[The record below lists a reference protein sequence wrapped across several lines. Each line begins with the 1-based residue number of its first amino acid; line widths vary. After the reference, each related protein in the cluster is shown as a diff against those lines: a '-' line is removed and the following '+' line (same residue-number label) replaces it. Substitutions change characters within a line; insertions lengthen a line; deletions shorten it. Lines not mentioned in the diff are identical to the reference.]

1 MENNYKLEKIEAI
14 AIILIVMI
22 NKLIL
27 NIPYYIVELVGSGAI
42 INLFYIGLIDFVFL
56 LIIIKL
62 FKNFEN
68 SDILDISEFLGGKKL
83 KNLIGF
89 LSISLF
95 FLVAFITLIDF
106 SNVLHTIYFSNF
118 PMVYILFFFIF
129 GTLVS
134 NLIGFKGISRT
145 TCFIVPFAIIS
156 VIITFITSFENL
168 DIKDLT
174 PIIGKSYKDTFILG
188 LSNCFAMYI
197 LVLYYFLK
205 PLLKNIQEFKKIS
218 ILSFIISFILLL
230 LTIIP
235 MLTLFN
241 TSSNSEPINSLFLLS
256 RQIELGRFLQRVD
269 ALFIFLWIFAI
280 FSYLSFI
287 IFMINR
293 IISKLVP
300 ISNEKMLSYSTCAIL
315 FGISLIPIN
324 ISHIHFIENTLYRYL
339 IIGFVFILGMLIL
352 TFANFKK
359 RKLQTHHNSLK

>member
-1 MENNYKLEKIEAI
+1 MENNYKLQKVEAI
-14 AIILIVMI
+14 SVILIVMI

-27 NIPYYIVELVGSGAI
+27 NIPYYIVDLVGSGSI
-42 INLFYIGLIDFVFL
+42 INLLYIGIIDFIVL
-56 LIIIKL
+56 LIIIRL
-62 FKNFEN
+62 FKNFE
-68 SDILDISEFLGGKKL
+68 SADILDISEYLGGKAL
-83 KNLIGF
+83 KNLI
-89 LSISLF
+89 SILCIALF

-129 GTLVS
+129 GVLIA
-134 NLIGFKGISRT
+134 NLIGLKGISRT
-145 TCFIVPFAIIS
+145 ICFIIPFAILS
-156 VIITFITSFENL
+156 VIITFFTSFENL

-174 PIIGKSYKDTFILG
+174 PFLGKSYKETFVIG

-197 LVLYYFLK
+197 LVIYYFLK
-205 PLLKNIQEFKKIS
+205 PLLKDVKEFKKIS
-218 ILSFIISFILLL
+218 VTSYLISFILLI

-293 IISKLVP
+293 IIKKIVP
-300 ISNEKMLSYSTCAIL
+300 VSNEKMLSYSTCSIL

-324 ISHIHFIENTLYRYL
+324 ISHIHFIEDTLYRFL
-339 IIGFVFILGMLIL
+339 IIGFAFVLGIIILVL
-352 TFANFKK
+352 ANIKK
-359 RKLQTHHNSLK
+359 LKQKKSNI

>member
-27 NIPYYIVELVGSGAI
+27 NIPYYIVKLVGSGAI
-42 INLFYIGLIDFVFL
+42 INLLYIGIIDFIVL
-56 LIIIKL
+56 LIIIKF
-62 FKNFEN
+62 FKNFETA
-68 SDILDISEFLGGKKL
+68 DILDISEYLGGKTF

-89 LSISLF
+89 LCIGLF

-118 PMVYILFFFIF
+118 PMAYILFFFIF
-129 GTLVS
+129 GA
-134 NLIGFKGISRT
+134 LIANIIGLKGISRT
-145 TCFIVPFAIIS
+145 ICFIIPFAILS
-156 VIITFITSFENL
+156 VIITFFTSFENL

-174 PIIGKSYKDTFILG
+174 PFFGKSYKETFVSG

-197 LVLYYFLK
+197 LVIYYFLK
-205 PLLKNIQEFKKIS
+205 PLLKDVKEFKKIS
-218 ILSFIISFILLL
+218 VTSYLISFILLI

-256 RQIELGRFLQRVD
+256 RQIELGRFLQRID

-287 IFMINR
+287 VFLINR
-293 IISKLVP
+293 IIKKIIPVT
-300 ISNEKMLSYSTCAIL
+300 NEKMLSYSTCSIL
-315 FGISLIPIN
+315 FGLSLIPIN
-324 ISHIHFIENTLYRYL
+324 ISHIHFIEDTLYRFL
-339 IIGFVFILGMLIL
+339 IIGFAFVLGIIILIL
-352 TFANFKK
+352 ANIKK
-359 RKLQTHHNSLK
+359 LKQKN

>member
-14 AIILIVMI
+14 SVILIVMI

-27 NIPYYIVELVGSGAI
+27 NIPYYIVKLVGSGSI
-42 INLFYIGLIDFVFL
+42 VNLLYIGIIDFFVL

-68 SDILDISEFLGGKKL
+68 ADILDVSEYLGGKTF

-89 LSISLF
+89 LCIVFF

-118 PMVYILFFFIF
+118 PMAYILFFFIV
-129 GTLVS
+129 GVLIA
-134 NLIGFKGISRT
+134 NLIGLKGISKSA
-145 TCFIVPFAIIS
+145 CFIIPFAILS
-156 VIITFITSFENL
+156 VIITFFTSFENL

-174 PIIGKSYKDTFILG
+174 PFFGKSYKETFVTG
-188 LSNCFAMYI
+188 LNNCFAMYI
-197 LVLYYFLK
+197 LVIYYFLK
-205 PLLKNIQEFKKIS
+205 PLLKDVTEFKKIS
-218 ILSFIISFILLL
+218 IHSFCISFVLLI
-230 LTIIP
+230 LTIMP

-287 IFMINR
+287 IFLINR
-293 IISKLVP
+293 IIRKIIP
-300 ISNEKMLSYSTCAIL
+300 ISNEKMLSYSTCSLL
-315 FGISLIPIN
+315 FGIALIPIN
-324 ISHIHFIENTLYRYL
+324 ISHIHFIEDTLYKYL
-339 IIGFVFILGMLIL
+339 IIGFAFVLGIIILIL
-352 TFANFKK
+352 ANLKK
-359 RKLQTHHNSLK
+359 LKNKN

>member
-1 MENNYKLEKIEAI
+1 MENNYKLGKIEALS
-14 AIILIVMI
+14 IILIVMI

-27 NIPYYIVELVGSGAI
+27 NIPYYLVELVGSGAI
-42 INLFYIGLIDFVFL
+42 INLIYIGIIDFIAL

-83 KNLIGF
+83 KNVIGL
-89 LSISLF
+89 LSIALF

-118 PMVYILFFFIF
+118 PMIFILFFFIF
-129 GTLVS
+129 GTLAA

-145 TCFIVPFAIIS
+145 TCFIIPFAIIS

-174 PIIGKSYKDTFILG
+174 PIIGKSYKNTFVLG
-188 LSNCFAMYI
+188 LTNCFSMYI
-197 LVLYYFLK
+197 LVIYYFLK
-205 PLLKNIQEFKKIS
+205 PLLKNTKDFKKIS
-218 ILSFIISFILLL
+218 IISFGISFILLI

-293 IISKLVP
+293 IVKKIIP
-300 ISNEKMLSYSTCAIL
+300 ISNEKMLSYSSCSIL

-352 TFANFKK
+352 CLANFKK
-359 RKLQTHHNSLK
+359 RKLKQSQNS

>member
-1 MENNYKLEKIEAI
+1 MENNYKLEKVEAI

-27 NIPYYIVELVGSGAI
+27 NIPYYIVKLVGSGAI
-42 INLFYIGLIDFVFL
+42 INLLYIGIIDFIVL

-62 FKNFEN
+62 FNNFETA
-68 SDILDISEFLGGKKL
+68 DILDISEYLGGKTF

-89 LSISLF
+89 LCIGLF

-118 PMVYILFFFIF
+118 PMAYILFFFIF
-129 GTLVS
+129 GVLIA
-134 NLIGFKGISRT
+134 NLIGLKGISRT
-145 TCFIVPFAIIS
+145 VCFIIPFAIIS
-156 VIITFITSFENL
+156 VIITFFTSFENL

-174 PIIGKSYKDTFILG
+174 PLFGKSYKETFWAG

-197 LVLYYFLK
+197 LVIYYFLK
-205 PLLKNIQEFKKIS
+205 PLLKDIKEFRKIS
-218 ILSFIISFILLL
+218 VTSYLISFILLM
-230 LTIIP
+230 LTIVP

-241 TSSNSEPINSLFLLS
+241 TNSNSEPINSLFLLS
-256 RQIELGRFLQRVD
+256 RQIELGRFLQRID

-293 IISKLVP
+293 IIKKIVP
-300 ISNEKMLSYSTCAIL
+300 VSNEKMLSYSTCSLL
-315 FGISLIPIN
+315 FGLSLIPIN
-324 ISHIHFIENTLYRYL
+324 ISHIHFIEDTLYRYL
-339 IIGFVFILGMLIL
+339 IIGFAFVLGIIILVL
-352 TFANFKK
+352 ANIKK
-359 RKLQTHHNSLK
+359 LKQKN

>member
-14 AIILIVMI
+14 AIVLIVMI

-27 NIPYYIVELVGSGAI
+27 NIPYYIVDLVGSGAI
-42 INLFYIGLIDFVFL
+42 INLLYIGVIDFILL

-62 FKNFEN
+62 FKNFETA
-68 SDILDISEFLGGKKL
+68 DILDVSEFLGGKFL
-83 KNLIGF
+83 KTIIGF
-89 LSISLF
+89 LCIGLF

-118 PMVYILFFFIF
+118 PMAYILFFFIL
-129 GTLVS
+129 GALIA
-134 NLIGFKGISRT
+134 NLIGLKGISRT
-145 TCFIVPFAIIS
+145 ICFIVPFAIFS
-156 VIITFITSFENL
+156 VIITFFTSFENL

-174 PIIGKSYKDTFILG
+174 PILGKSYKDTFVYG

-197 LVLYYFLK
+197 LVIYYFLK
-205 PLLKNIQEFKKIS
+205 PLLKNINNFKKVSIIS
-218 ILSFIISFILLL
+218 YIISFILLM
-230 LTIIP
+230 LTIVP

-280 FSYLSFI
+280 LAYLSFI

-293 IISKLVP
+293 IIKKIIPV
-300 ISNEKMLSYSTCAIL
+300 SNEKMLSYSTCGLL
-315 FGISLIPIN
+315 FGIALIPVN
-324 ISHIHFIENTLYRYL
+324 ISHIHFIEDTLYKYL
-339 IIGFVFILGMLIL
+339 IIGFTFVLGIIIL
-352 TFANFKK
+352 TLANFKK
-359 RKLQTHHNSLK
+359 RKFKNNIS

>member
-1 MENNYKLEKIEAI
+1 MENNYKLQKLEAI
-14 AIILIVMI
+14 TIILIVMI

-27 NIPYYIVELVGSGAI
+27 NIPYYIVDLVGSGAI
-42 INLFYIGLIDFVFL
+42 VNLLYVGIIDFVLL

-62 FKNFEN
+62 FNNFES
-68 SDILDISEFLGGKKL
+68 SDILDISEFLGGKRV

-89 LSISLF
+89 LCIGIF

-118 PMVYILFFFIF
+118 PMVYILFFFVF
-129 GTLVS
+129 GVLIA
-134 NLIGFKGISRT
+134 NLIGLKGISRT
-145 TCFIVPFAIIS
+145 ISFIVPFAILS
-156 VIITFITSFENL
+156 VIITFFTSFENL

-174 PIIGKSYKDTFILG
+174 PILGKSYEDTFISG

-197 LVLYYFLK
+197 LVIYYFLK
-205 PLLKNIQEFKKIS
+205 PLLKDVKEFKKIS
-218 ILSFIISFILLL
+218 IISYILSFILLM

-280 FSYLSFI
+280 FAYLSFI

-293 IISKLVP
+293 IIKKIFPV
-300 ISNEKMLSYSTCAIL
+300 SNEKMLSYSTCGLLFAIA
-315 FGISLIPIN
+315 LIPVN
-324 ISHIHFIENTLYRYL
+324 ISHIHFIEDTLYRYL
-339 IIGFVFILGMLIL
+339 IIGFTFGLGLIILLL
-352 TFANFKK
+352 ANFKK
-359 RKLQTHHNSLK
+359 RKSKNNIS

>member
-1 MENNYKLEKIEAI
+1 MENNYKLQKVEAI
-14 AIILIVMI
+14 SVILIVMI

-27 NIPYYIVELVGSGAI
+27 NIPYYIVDLVGSGSI
-42 INLFYIGLIDFVFL
+42 INLLYIGIIDFIVL
-56 LIIIKL
+56 LIIIRL
-62 FKNFEN
+62 FKNFE
-68 SDILDISEFLGGKKL
+68 SADILDISEYLGGKAL
-83 KNLIGF
+83 KNLI
-89 LSISLF
+89 SILCIALF

-129 GTLVS
+129 GVLIA
-134 NLIGFKGISRT
+134 NLIGLKGISRT
-145 TCFIVPFAIIS
+145 ICFIIPFAILS
-156 VIITFITSFENL
+156 VIITFFTSFENL

-174 PIIGKSYKDTFILG
+174 PFFGKSYKETFVIG

-197 LVLYYFLK
+197 LVIYYFLK
-205 PLLKNIQEFKKIS
+205 PLLKDVKEFKKIS
-218 ILSFIISFILLL
+218 VTSYLISFILLI

-293 IISKLVP
+293 IIKKIVP
-300 ISNEKMLSYSTCAIL
+300 VSNEKMLSYSTCSIL

-324 ISHIHFIENTLYRYL
+324 ISHIHFIEDTLYRFL
-339 IIGFVFILGMLIL
+339 IIGFAFVLGIIILVL
-352 TFANFKK
+352 ANIKK
-359 RKLQTHHNSLK
+359 LKQKKSNI

>member
-1 MENNYKLEKIEAI
+1 MENNYKLQKVEAI
-14 AIILIVMI
+14 SVILIVMI

-27 NIPYYIVELVGSGAI
+27 NIPYYIVDLVGSGSI
-42 INLFYIGLIDFVFL
+42 INLLYIGIIDFTVL
-56 LIIIKL
+56 LIIIRL
-62 FKNFEN
+62 FKNFETA
-68 SDILDISEFLGGKKL
+68 DILDISEYVGGKTF

-89 LSISLF
+89 LCIGLF

-118 PMVYILFFFIF
+118 PMAYILFFFIF
-129 GTLVS
+129 GTLIA
-134 NLIGFKGISRT
+134 NLIGLRGISRT
-145 TCFIVPFAIIS
+145 ICFIIPFAILS
-156 VIITFITSFENL
+156 VIITFFTSFENL

-174 PIIGKSYKDTFILG
+174 PFFGKSYKETFVSG

-197 LVLYYFLK
+197 LVIYYFLK
-205 PLLKNIQEFKKIS
+205 PLLKDVKEFKKIS
-218 ILSFIISFILLL
+218 VTSYLISFILLI

-287 IFMINR
+287 VFLINR
-293 IISKLVP
+293 IIKKIVP
-300 ISNEKMLSYSTCAIL
+300 VSNEKMISYSTCSLL
-315 FGISLIPIN
+315 FGLSLIPIN
-324 ISHIHFIENTLYRYL
+324 ISHIHFIEDTLYRFL
-339 IIGFVFILGMLIL
+339 IIGFAFVLGIIILIL
-352 TFANFKK
+352 ANIKK
-359 RKLQTHHNSLK
+359 LKQKN